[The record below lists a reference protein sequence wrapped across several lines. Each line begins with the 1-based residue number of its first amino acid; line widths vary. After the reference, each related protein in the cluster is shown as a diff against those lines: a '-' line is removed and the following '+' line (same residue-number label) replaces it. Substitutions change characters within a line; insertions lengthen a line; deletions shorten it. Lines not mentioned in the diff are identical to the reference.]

1 MSSIGAASAAQQG
14 RGIRLTE
21 TSSQDYQLVLPQ
33 LPSGTTVCN
42 TVFLHGDLK
51 ARPYRVEHFRDALD
65 RYKLMTEVVALGAY
79 QMNHVWAITFK
90 DDVGKRK
97 LLSAK
102 AFSVKEHRCVAIDP
116 CNQDIRM
123 KLYWLLHTTPD
134 EDVRAA
140 LAPFGTVT
148 EISRERWR
156 VPGCGDKGSHTRL
169 VSLRL
174 KAGMTMEDIP
184 HQLRVSEDHALV
196 IVPGRP
202 PLCLRCRGTG
212 HIRRECRVP
221 RCGLCRRFGHDET
234 QCVRSYANV
243 TGPGRSD
250 AIDEHL
256 MDQADA
262 EETAGGGGDPQGKQ
276 EKPVVSASDKC
287 QPTKGSSEGR
297 DSEAQGEPAAEN
309 AMVYESADNAVD
321 TEGVLRQG
329 NPGAAGL
336 NESCEKND
344 QAIAGSKRPREV
356 TDVDGTLE
364 QDDGGSNEGPP
375 SKATVFRR
383 STLKPR
389 PNVPTDRRQTPA
401 VPPDKQTTPTV
412 PPDGRQTPAVP
423 SDGRQTPAVPSD
435 GRQTPAVPPDKQ
447 TTPTV
452 PPQ

>member
-1 MSSIGAASAAQQG
+1 MSRFQGAVSAAQQG

-287 QPTKGSSEGR
+287 QPTKGSSEG
-297 DSEAQGEPAAEN
+297 
-309 AMVYESADNAVD
+309 
-321 TEGVLRQG
+321 
-329 NPGAAGL
+329 
-336 NESCEKND
+336 
-344 QAIAGSKRPREV
+344 SKRPLEV

-375 SKATVFRR
+375 SKASVFRR

-401 VPPDKQTTPTV
+401 VHPDKQTTPTV

>member
-1 MSSIGAASAAQQG
+1 MLCSVGAVHAAQPG

-21 TSSQDYQLVLPQ
+21 TSSQDYQLVLPH
-33 LPSGTTVCN
+33 LPSGMTVCN

-65 RYKLMTEVVALGAY
+65 RHKLLPEVVALGAY

-90 DDVGKRK
+90 DEVGKKK

-123 KLYWLLHTTPD
+123 KLFWLLHTTPD

-196 IVPGRP
+196 IVPGRA

-243 TGPGRSD
+243 TGSGRSD
-250 AIDEHL
+250 ALDEHL

-262 EETAGGGGDPQGKQ
+262 EETAGAGGDPRGTE
-276 EKPVVSASDKC
+276 EKPVVMASVKC
-287 QPTKGSSEGR
+287 QPTKGSSEAVAKNEVQ
-297 DSEAQGEPAAEN
+297 SEPSAEN
-309 AMVYESADNAVD
+309 STVRESEGGAEAA
-321 TEGVLRQG
+321 EGVLRQG
-329 NPGAAGL
+329 NSGAAFIE
-336 NESCEKND
+336 ESGEKMD
-344 QAIAGSKRPREV
+344 QASAVSKRPREIPDQ
-356 TDVDGTLE
+356 DVRLE
-364 QDDGGSNEGPP
+364 QDEGDSSEGPP
-375 SKATVFRR
+375 TKASSFRR
-383 STLKPR
+383 STLKPK
-389 PNVPTDRRQTPA
+389 PNVPLERRPTREHPPEGRQTPTN
-401 VPPDKQTTPTV
+401 PPGGRQTPTV
-412 PPDGRQTPAVP
+412 PPDGRQTP
-423 SDGRQTPAVPSD
+423 T
-435 GRQTPAVPPDKQ
+435 VPPDKR

-452 PPQ
+452 PPR